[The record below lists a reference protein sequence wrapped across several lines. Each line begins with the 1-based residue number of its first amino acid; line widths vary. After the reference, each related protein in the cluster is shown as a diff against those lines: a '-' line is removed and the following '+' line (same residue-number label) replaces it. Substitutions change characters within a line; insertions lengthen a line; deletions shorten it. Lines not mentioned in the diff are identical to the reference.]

1 MLISSRL
8 PFLTMLAL
16 ASALPLTAAQAA
28 DVAPFPAPVPAETS
42 WLVTVNAQAFLS
54 PRYIGAKTYSVIGFP
69 TLSFRRAGTPQIWSS
84 PDDSVNYAVVETPRF
99 SFGPVIAYRGGRYA
113 DAGHELYGVHKSRWT
128 LEPGLYGDFWVVPD
142 MLRLHA
148 EIRRG
153 FRKEDGFVGSLG
165 ADFVGRYDRF
175 TFGIGPRIKLGND
188 HFVDRQFGITA
199 NDALVNGNYQ
209 PFKAQGGIYAVGAYG
224 SVVYK
229 QSEEWSYTLH
239 GGYDRLTQDA
249 SRSPI
254 TRTTG
259 SRNQYTLGA
268 SVAYTFGW
276 TGWTPS
282 WR

>member
-1 MLISSRL
+1 MPISTRL

-16 ASALPLTAAQAA
+16 ATVLPAAAARAA
-28 DVAPFPAPVPAETS
+28 DATPFPAPADTG
-42 WLVTVNAQAFLS
+42 WLVTVNAKAFLS

-84 PDDSVNYAVVETPRF
+84 PDDSINYAVVETPRF
-99 SFGPVIAYRGGRYA
+99 SFGPVINYRGGRYA
-113 DAGHELYGVHKSRWT
+113 DAGHELNGVHKSRWT
-128 LEPGLYGDFWVVPD
+128 LEPGIYGDFWVVPD

-165 ADFVGRYDRF
+165 ADVVGRYDRF

-188 HFVDRQFGITA
+188 HFIDSQFGITPE
-199 NDALVNGNYQ
+199 DALRNGVFA

-229 QSEEWSYTLH
+229 QSEQWSYTLH

-249 SRSPI
+249 ARSPI
-254 TRTTG
+254 TRTSG

-268 SVAYTFGW
+268 GVSYTFGW